1 MAQIYFGSDPL
12 RLVPAGL
19 PYDMRQSVGTAAIPW
34 VADGD
39 DAAVNAEN
47 DKNMRNQGYMKA
59 PNYFCITNGKGDPAA
74 LRRIV
79 TVSEMSSDKT
89 YYLRFKSA
97 LKKLD
102 SQLFLDY
109 FEIVPTSVFNGV
121 KAEDIW

>member
-1 MAQIYFGSDPL
+1 
-12 RLVPAGL
+12 
-19 PYDMRQSVGTAAIPW
+19 
-34 VADGD
+34 
-39 DAAVNAEN
+39 
-47 DKNMRNQGYMKA
+47 MRNQGYMKA
-59 PNYFCITNGKGDPAA
+59 PNYFCITNGKGDPADVVRNIGGASAA

-79 TVSEMSSDKT
+79 TVSEMSSGKT